1 MNTDDNA
8 NEKTGPYILDRRV
21 GESFFFRDIHRTE
34 TDLYGFT
41 VSYIRDGTALLSGDL
56 GCLVW
61 LRNHTVGRPD
71 YGFPD
76 RSTDIDLFAMRCH
89 MASEIQQITE
99 WTPCRAV
106 NEIDSRI
113 RATPQ
118 FKYIPERV
126 WVTLDEIKHIEH
138 KNDAGKVE
146 MYAILNEYLEGYPW
160 EKYNFGEWYTK
171 DFYGKFEML
180 KSVSDLVI
188 DQVNND
194 LKLRR
199 GRWNKIYK

>member
-1 MNTDDNA
+1 MDNDNA
-8 NEKTGPYILDRRV
+8 NEKTGPYILDRRR
-21 GESFFFRDIHRTE
+21 GESFFFRNVRHLE

-41 VSYIRDGTALLSGDL
+41 ITYIKDGTALLSGDL

-61 LRNHTVGRPD
+61 IRNRAVGKPD

-76 RSTDIDLFAMRCH
+76 RCTDIDLFALRCR
-89 MASEIQQITE
+89 MASEFQQIVE

-106 NEIDSRI
+106 TEIDVWI
-113 RATPQ
+113 RRTEH
-118 FKYIPERV
+118 FTYIPERV
-126 WVTLDEIKHIEH
+126 WVTLDEIKRIEH
-138 KNDAGKVE
+138 KNEAGKVE
-146 MYAILNEYLEGYPW
+146 MYAILNEYLAGYPW

-180 KSVSDLVI
+180 QSVSDLVI